1 MKKFAKVL
9 TKTDVGSNG
18 SHQGGPLI
26 PIGVQGVLPQPAVSN
41 FASKPSSSIGVKVE
55 LSRNGSP
62 IGTVDAAVIAHTRG
76 FRRDGET
83 HFTGSFVSL
92 AGAKAGDVMV
102 VGKKTSRRFTVNIV
116 PKRSA
121 NGIKSQ
127 LGGKR
132 YGLLS

>member
-1 MKKFAKVL
+1 MKKKFAKVL

-26 PIGVQGVLPQPAVSN
+26 PIGVQGVLPQPAVTILS
-41 FASKPSSSIGVKVE
+41 PSSSINVKVE
-55 LSRNGSP
+55 LSRNGIH

-76 FRRDGET
+76 FRRYDET
-83 HFTGSFVSL
+83 HFTGSFMLL

-102 VGKKTSRRFTVNIV
+102 VGKKTSRRVTVNIV
-116 PKRSA
+116 PKRNAKS
-121 NGIKSQ
+121 IKSQ
-127 LGGKR
+127 LSGKR